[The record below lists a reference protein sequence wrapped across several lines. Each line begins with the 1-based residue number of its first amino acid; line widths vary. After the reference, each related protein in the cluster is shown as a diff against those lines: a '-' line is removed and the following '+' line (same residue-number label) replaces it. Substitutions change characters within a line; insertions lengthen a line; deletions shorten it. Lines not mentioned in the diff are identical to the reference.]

1 MDDEEISAE
10 IERIWQETG
19 PPPKEEVEA
28 VHKALAA
35 QFAHWLEAPSFRAGF
50 PHLLGRRSRITHTA
64 ARLLT
69 RETPETLAGVMNKIR
84 PGRLTVA
91 LRRRKLPYEVTTE
104 AAERVQAAAM
114 VAMMAMN
121 VTEFDDLVG
130 ELADLIECALE
141 GGRPNDTDWVD
152 AFDALWRVEVEAPG
166 TGRKYNKDA
175 RPAQGPER
183 PQKVEARPTGGHR
196 LAWAYQDVGD
206 RASSRTARTTCGR
219 GKISPPPPAR
229 FNHGRHPAYRP
240 DQKSVG
246 AEVVEREGSTPRLR
260 RCPADRGKLT
270 SSLSQSAALDLRSDG
285 ARCFKFIVLKA
296 CESPQ

>member
-1 MDDEEISAE
+1 MDDEEFSAE

-166 TGRKYNKDA
+166 TGRKYNKDEPDFKLA
-175 RPAQGPER
+175 RKARKALGQRRDPNDRKRLKRGRPEGTGWHGRIKMLATELLAGPPER
-183 PQKVEARPTGGHR
+183 LAAVAKYLR
-196 LAWAYQDVGD
+196 L
-206 RASSRTARTTCGR
+206 
-219 GKISPPPPAR
+219 P
-229 FNHGRHPAYRP
+229 RP
-240 DQKSVG
+240 D
-246 AEVVEREGSTPRLR
+246 STMAVTQLTGLIKKALGRKWSSEKDQR
-260 RCPADRGKLT
+260 RAFDDVRRIGV
-270 SSLSQSAALDLRSDG
+270 S
-285 ARCFKFIVLKA
+285 
-296 CESPQ
+296 